1 MQKYKVKITLIEQML
16 GTAPANK
23 EIYSEFVLKKAPV
36 IEVEEIETLE
46 VGDPSAVTIFHK
58 VDGNPVLY
66 DYMIKGFAK
75 EACSMMRKV
84 TDSATSKL
92 SAYKKNIDGL
102 LFVYPRLIPVELS
115 GPISTISRPL
125 RASTPQGERI
135 SLTKSETIP
144 AGSSMEFEIL
154 ILGVITESMLIELL
168 NYGQYKGLGCWR
180 NASWGRFTYQ
190 IAKA

>member
-66 DYMIKGFAK
+66 DYMIKGFVK

-154 ILGVITESMLIELL
+154 ILGVITENMLIELL